1 MIKKFNFG
9 VLIKDVNCSIA
20 KLSYCYAW
28 HGNLTIWQFNNLVCM
43 TVFSFKKFARSFS
56 HAIRGFK
63 CVFREQNFK
72 VQIIFSIAVLILI
85 LLFDLRMWETVVLIM
100 MITLVLVLEI
110 INSIFERIMDILQP
124 RVHPY
129 AKTVKDM
136 MASAV
141 LVASL
146 GAFLI
151 GLLIFWPHF
160 KSITQCF

>member
-1 MIKKFNFG
+1 
-9 VLIKDVNCSIA
+9 
-20 KLSYCYAW
+20 
-28 HGNLTIWQFNNLVCM
+28 M
-43 TVFSFKKFARSFS
+43 TVFNLKKLARSFS
-56 HAIRGFK
+56 HAIRGFR

-72 VQIIFSIAVLILI
+72 IQIIFSIAVFILI
-85 LLFDLRMWETVVLIM
+85 LLFDLKMWETVVLIM

-124 RVHPY
+124 RVHPH

-141 LVASL
+141 LMASF
-146 GAFLI
+146 GAFWV

>member
-1 MIKKFNFG
+1 
-9 VLIKDVNCSIA
+9 
-20 KLSYCYAW
+20 
-28 HGNLTIWQFNNLVCM
+28 M
-43 TVFSFKKFARSFS
+43 TVFSFKKLARSFS

-72 VQIIFSIAVLILI
+72 IQIIFSISVFILI

-100 MITLVLVLEI
+100 MVTLVLVLEI

-124 RVHPY
+124 RVHPH

-160 KSITQCF
+160 KNIMQCF

>member
-1 MIKKFNFG
+1 
-9 VLIKDVNCSIA
+9 
-20 KLSYCYAW
+20 
-28 HGNLTIWQFNNLVCM
+28 M
-43 TVFSFKKFARSFS
+43 TVFSFKKLARSFS

-72 VQIIFSIAVLILI
+72 IQIVFSITVFILI
-85 LLFDLRMWETVVLIM
+85 LLFDLKIWEIVVLIM
-100 MITLVLVLEI
+100 MVTLVLVLEI

-141 LVASL
+141 LAASL
-146 GAFLI
+146 GAFFV

>member
-1 MIKKFNFG
+1 
-9 VLIKDVNCSIA
+9 
-20 KLSYCYAW
+20 
-28 HGNLTIWQFNNLVCM
+28 M
-43 TVFSFKKFARSFS
+43 TVFSFKKLARSFS

-72 VQIIFSIAVLILI
+72 IQIVFSITVFILI
-85 LLFDLRMWETVVLIM
+85 LLFDLKIWEIVVLIM
-100 MITLVLVLEI
+100 MVTLVLVLEI

>member
-1 MIKKFNFG
+1 
-9 VLIKDVNCSIA
+9 
-20 KLSYCYAW
+20 
-28 HGNLTIWQFNNLVCM
+28 M
-43 TVFSFKKFARSFS
+43 TVFSFKKLARSFS

-72 VQIIFSIAVLILI
+72 IQIIFSISVFILI

-100 MITLVLVLEI
+100 MVTLVLVLEI

-124 RVHPY
+124 RVHPH
-129 AKTVKDM
+129 AKTIKDM

-160 KSITQCF
+160 ESISQYF